1 MREDI
6 RQQLIKAAKA
16 EEVVFYL
23 ELGVGRGKKL
33 GQILGDISEYEH
45 GEGHPLLSAIAV
57 SKVKGMPNEGFWGLP
72 SIPPDLT
79 DKQRPVYWARECI
92 RVIDYW
98 QRQPRGG

>member
-6 RQQLIKAAKA
+6 RQRLIQAAKA
-16 EEVVFYL
+16 GEVVFYL
-23 ELGVGRGKKL
+23 ELGIGRGRIL

-45 GEGHPLLSAIAV
+45 GNGRPLLSAIAV

-72 SIPPDLT
+72 PIPPDLT
-79 DKQRPVYWARECI
+79 DKQRPVYWARELT

-98 QRQPRGG
+98 QKQSA